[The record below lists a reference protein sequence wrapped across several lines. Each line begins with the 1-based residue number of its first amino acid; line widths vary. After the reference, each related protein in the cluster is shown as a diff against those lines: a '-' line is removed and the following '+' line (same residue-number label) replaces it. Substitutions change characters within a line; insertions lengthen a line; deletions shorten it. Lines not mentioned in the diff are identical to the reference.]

1 MKTRLLIYTVFIFTQ
16 ITFADVKSLDGTIK
30 FKIQNSEKLRLNET
44 GLGIFE
50 SNPTAN
56 LHVQG
61 NAIISDK
68 ITIGGP
74 NTGSSNLFVNGSLS
88 FSHLTVTSNTTLQT
102 DSYILADTSSDNLT
116 LTLPYAGNVEGQSF
130 TIKKISSLNNLYIK
144 SGGNYIDN
152 DYHLSLNSEGTTLPC
167 ATFISDGSKWHI
179 THSLETY
186 RGIASSN
193 LVGHWTLDEN
203 SSAGNIAFDLSSYQS
218 HGTLNDISSA
228 NIGVTG
234 KVLKAIDF
242 DGDTDAVVLGD
253 LSHLEGDSMKY
264 FSISVWVYM
273 VDDTADSDIILKG
286 IHTANQPF
294 VLWRDNASPDRYA
307 FLMTDQDN
315 DYTSPRYSS
324 TSATLNTWTHVAFT
338 FSSNL
343 EARMYLDG
351 IEDANSPFSMT
362 NYDNI
367 KSNTDTW
374 KIGHDLSG
382 NSTDFHGKID
392 DLRIYNKVLSQS
404 EIVSIFQLAN

>member
-1 MKTRLLIYTVFIFTQ
+1 MKTLLLIYTVFIFTQ

-50 SNPTAN
+50 TNPTAN

-61 NAIISDK
+61 NTIISNQ
-68 ITIGGP
+68 ISIGGP
-74 NTGSSNLFVNGSLS
+74 NSGSSNLFLNGSLS
-88 FSHLTVTSNTTLQT
+88 FSHLTVTSNTILQT
-102 DSYILADTSSDNLT
+102 DSYIFADTSSDNLT

-130 TIKKISSLNNLYIK
+130 TIKKTSQLNDLYIK

-152 DYHLSLNSEGTTLPC
+152 DYHLSLNTEETTLPC

-179 THSLETY
+179 IKSLETY

-193 LVGHWTLDEN
+193 LVGHWTLDEPT
-203 SSAGNIAFDLSSYQS
+203 SPGNIVYDLSSYQS
-218 HGTLNDISSA
+218 HGTINDISSS

-234 KVLKAIDF
+234 KVLNSIDF

-253 LSHLEGDSMKY
+253 LSHLEGESMNY
-264 FSISVWVYM
+264 FSVLVWIYM
-273 VDDTADSDIILKG
+273 VDDTADNDILMKG
-286 IHTANQPF
+286 SHGPNEPF
-294 VLWRDNASPDRYA
+294 VLWRDEASPDRYA
-307 FLMTDQDN
+307 FLLTDED
-315 DYTSPRYSS
+315 DEYLSPKYSS
-324 TSATLNTWTHVAFT
+324 TSATLNTWTHLTFT

-343 EARMYLDG
+343 EARLYING
-351 IEDANSPFSMT
+351 VEDANSPFSAT

-374 KIGHDLSG
+374 KIGHDFTS
-382 NSTDFHGKID
+382 NARDFHGKID

-404 EIVSIFQLAN
+404 EINSIIQLTP